1 MSVMLQKS
9 NGLRN
14 LRDEMDRV
22 FDTFFFA
29 PTLKR
34 VDGSIWAPAVDLKED
49 ANNFIVSAELPGL
62 KREDIQVEIENN
74 TLMIKGE
81 RKFEKREE
89 KENYHFVE
97 RSYGSFY
104 RSFTLPKNVDAEKI
118 AAEYKDGVL
127 QVTLPKKEE
136 VKPKKVEVKV

>member
-9 NGLRN
+9 NGLRT

-22 FDTFFFA
+22 FDTFFLT
-29 PTLKR
+29 PSLKR

-49 ANNFIVSAELPGL
+49 TNNFIVSAELPGL

-81 RKFEKREE
+81 RKFEKKEE

-118 AAEYKDGVL
+118 SAEYKDGVL
-127 QVTLPKKEE
+127 HVTLPKREE
-136 VKPKKVEVKV
+136 VKPKKVEVKI